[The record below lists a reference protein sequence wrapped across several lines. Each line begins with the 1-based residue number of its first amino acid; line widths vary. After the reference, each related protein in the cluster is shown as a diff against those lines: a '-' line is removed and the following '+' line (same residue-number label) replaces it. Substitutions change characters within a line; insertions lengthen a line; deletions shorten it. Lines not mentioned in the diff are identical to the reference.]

1 MMQVTIHEAK
11 THLSR
16 LIEDALQGE
25 EVIIAKGKNPLV
37 RIMPLSDKKPK
48 RKAGGANGVLVR
60 MDKDFDAPLP
70 DLDEYSK

>member
-16 LIEDALQGE
+16 LIEEALQGE

-37 RIMPLSDKKPK
+37 RIMPLSGKKPI
-48 RKAGGANGVLVR
+48 RKAGGAAGVLVR
-60 MDKDFDAPLP
+60 MAKDFDAPLA
-70 DLDEYSK
+70 DFDEYSK